1 MITIDVPSLMV
12 FVKPYGTQCSLLM
25 YQALWYVMLAIDVP
39 KLETVLLLNFWLFFS
54 YQRFSLVKALLL
66 TDLAHLLQGFLSTSN
81 AIFIFQSRIGR
92 FTQHDWATQVGML
105 LKFFLPLN
113 LNWRGHNTDNKVNLT
128 RSILPPC
135 FVHWMWGSRN

>member
-1 MITIDVPSLMV
+1 MSQALWYLPNYHHWFTKPYCTYLMFTIDVPSLTLTIDV
-12 FVKPYGTQCSLLM
+12 PSLTLNINVPSLM
-25 YQALWYVMLAIDVP
+25 FTIDVP
-39 KLETVLLLNFWLFFS
+39 KLENVLLLNFWLFFS

-105 LKFFLPLN
+105 LKFFY
-113 LNWRGHNTDNKVNLT
+113 R
-128 RSILPPC
+128 
-135 FVHWMWGSRN
+135 